1 MGLRSWVTPA
11 YSYTIFNQLVKNIN
25 KNPIS
30 YGINFIIKLK
40 KDFEPFEKGQVLIAW
55 SGDGNSSLDFLKPK
69 ISRNYTQLLDNLNA
83 KFHKN
88 PNTLGDLFYN
98 EELIQKELFKD
109 FEDRY
114 RMIKNVENLN
124 NKIRKL

>member
-11 YSYTIFNQLVKNIN
+11 YTYTIFNQLVKNIN
-25 KNPIS
+25 KNPVS
-30 YGINFIIKLK
+30 YGIDFIIKLK

-55 SGDGNSSLDFLKPK
+55 SGDGNSSLDFLKPI
-69 ISRNYTQLLDNLNA
+69 ISRKYTQLLDNLNN

-88 PNTLGDLFYN
+88 PNILGDLFYDT
-98 EELIQKELFKD
+98 ELIQKELFKE

-114 RMIKNVENLN
+114 RMIKNVEKLN
-124 NKIRKL
+124 SK

>member
-25 KNPIS
+25 KNPVS
-30 YGINFIIKLK
+30 YGIDFIIKLK

-55 SGDGNSSLDFLKPK
+55 SGDGNSSLDFLKPI

-88 PNTLGDLFYN
+88 PKILGDLFYDT
-98 EELIQKELFKD
+98 ELIQKELFKE
-109 FEDRY
+109 FEYRY
-114 RMIKNVENLN
+114 RMIKNVEKLN
-124 NKIRKL
+124 KL

>member
-11 YSYTIFNQLVKNIN
+11 FTYTIFNQLIKNIK
-25 KNPIS
+25 KNPNS

-40 KDFEPFEKGQVLIAW
+40 KDSLPFEKGQVLIAW
-55 SGDGNSSLDFLKPK
+55 SGDGNSSLDFLKPI
-69 ISRNYTQLLDNLNA
+69 ISRNYTQLLDNLNS

-98 EELIQKELFKD
+98 EELIQKELFNE

-114 RMIKNVENLN
+114 QMLKNVEKLN
-124 NKIRKL
+124 SK